1 MSSTQRVITDSNK
14 SPLVQVLTMMFLVI
28 AILSCFVRMG
38 TKIHMIKALRVD
50 DILTIVATVL
60 SVVQSAVVFVACD
73 HGLGKHFDTLSTD
86 DVEIFFKTQ
95 YAINAMLITSL
106 LCCKLSG
113 TMSLRI
119 MGQKS
124 QRWIFITC
132 EAVVGLWGITALIVS
147 FFQCSLPAPW
157 LYDDDEKCINRTV
170 FWTYYSIANIITD
183 LAIVVVMCENVM
195 KIRTSLSKKILVMS
209 VFGSRILVTPAI
221 AVQIYY
227 TNKAIASTDFSFSI
241 WQAAIAIQLV
251 QCLAILTVCV
261 PNFKPFLDSLES
273 GQIRIDDLRRQGK
286 SSSNGYP
293 TNRAGYAGY
302 KSAENSAM
310 GSRSRTAQ
318 EPPTTQSQQSQVFE
332 MVDLPKHRANKAAAA
347 GDATWDGQSRTSHSS
362 QTILIHQTW
371 QVDVENM
378 HRD

>member
-1 MSSTQRVITDSNK
+1 MNSTQRVITDSNK
-14 SPLVQVLTMMFLVI
+14 SPLVQVLTMMFLVV

-60 SVVQSAVVFVACD
+60 SVAQSAVVFVACD

-86 DVEIFFKTQ
+86 DIDVFFKTQ
-95 YAINAMLITSL
+95 YAINAMLIASL
-106 LCCKLSG
+106 FCCKLSG

-124 QRWIFITC
+124 QKWIFITC
-132 EAVVGLWGITALIVS
+132 EAVVGLWGLTALIVS
-147 FFQCSLPAPW
+147 FFQCSLPSPW
-157 LYDDDEKCINRTV
+157 LYDDAEKCINRTA

-227 TNKAIASTDFSFSI
+227 TNRAIASIDFSFSI

-310 GSRSRTAQ
+310 GSRSRTAK
-318 EPPTTQSQQSQVFE
+318 EPPTTQSQASQVFE
-332 MVDLPKHRANKAAAA
+332 MVDLPKHRTKAA

-378 HRD
+378 HERERD